1 MAKSLDKVLQPD
13 GTYKWE
19 LVEPDLSE
27 RMGNAPG
34 TVCPTPEKLVPG
46 ELAID
51 ETAPEKGILTANS
64 KTKKEKLEVQKE
76 TAANFE
82 KMTKAA
88 LETYGRTIGLELDK
102 RHNKAD
108 LIAEI
113 QKFTSNN

>member
-27 RMGNAPG
+27 RMGNTPG
-34 TVCPTPEKLVPG
+34 TVCSTTEP
-46 ELAID
+46 
-51 ETAPEKGILTANS
+51 
-64 KTKKEKLEVQKE
+64 KKEEKLEIQKE
-76 TAANFE
+76 TVSNFE
-82 KMTKAA
+82 KMTKAE

-108 LIAEI
+108 LIAELE
-113 QKFTSNN
+113 KFTSAS